1 MPQAGSGIATVE
13 RGLALPHATR
23 VLWEQHRDALAVVL
37 LSVSGLWVL
46 DWWIAPGIAGPMDGW
61 WTGAFLVE
69 LAPIVVVPVL
79 IWQRLVRHASWYDI
93 THGGPGTPLRL
104 AGLVA
109 TLLLTRAVVISAVA
123 WKAAL
128 PVLHPFA
135 FDVTLAR
142 LDHALHGRS
151 PWRYLAWFTRPEPL
165 RLIDAFYTSW
175 YVSFFVVV
183 VAWGWAS
190 PSPRRRRFLTAMMLT
205 WVVGS
210 LAAILVSAAG
220 PIYYTRV
227 TGLRD
232 HYVELLGR
240 LRVVP
245 LEASRLQA
253 LLWETY
259 VHPNPSFAKGI
270 AAFPSLHVAMPA
282 LYAVSTPPRWR
293 VVRGLWILMTLI
305 TLVGSIVL
313 AWHYAVDGY
322 AGILLALGCWWIAGR
337 TAGAEAR
344 PIGFT
349 EPA

>member
-1 MPQAGSGIATVE
+1 
-13 RGLALPHATR
+13 
-23 VLWEQHRDALAVVL
+23 
-37 LSVSGLWVL
+37 
-46 DWWIAPGIAGPMDGW
+46 
-61 WTGAFLVE
+61 
-69 LAPIVVVPVL
+69 
-79 IWQRLVRHASWYDI
+79 
-93 THGGPGTPLRL
+93 
-104 AGLVA
+104 
-109 TLLLTRAVVISAVA
+109 
-123 WKAAL
+123 
-128 PVLHPFA
+128 
-135 FDVTLAR
+135 
-142 LDHALHGRS
+142 
-151 PWRYLAWFTRPEPL
+151 
-165 RLIDAFYTSW
+165 
-175 YVSFFVVV
+175 
-183 VAWGWAS
+183 
-190 PSPRRRRFLTAMMLT
+190 MMLT

-210 LAAILVSAAG
+210 LAAIVVSSAG

-245 LEASRLQA
+245 LEASRLQT

-293 VVRGLWILMTLI
+293 VVRWLWILMTLM

-337 TAGAEAR
+337 SAGAAAR
-344 PIGFT
+344 PIGVT